1 MIIPNGKYNKQ
12 IIPDKLYF
20 KIGEVS
26 TISGLPAYV
35 LRFWET
41 EFSKINPK
49 RTSSGQRLYKKSD
62 VELILEIKH
71 LLYDKKFTIPGAKK
85 HLNAKTREKKKR
97 PLTEIVDEIRQELE
111 EIRNLLG

>member
-1 MIIPNGKYNKQ
+1 MDSDTPIKTS
-12 IIPDKLYF
+12 IPDKLYF

-26 TISGLPAYV
+26 ALSGLPTYV

-49 RTSSGQRLYKKSD
+49 RTSSGQRLYRKND

-85 HLNAKTREKKKR
+85 HLSTKTRGKKK
-97 PLTEIVDEIRQELE
+97 PLNEIVDEIRQELE
-111 EIRNLLG
+111 EIRSLLS